1 MLTHSASLSFPAT
14 PYPYGVWRHGNG
26 HGRAE
31 LLDRTRTRSAAE
43 HAARL
48 LDCNGLEHCAHLP
61 LGTRLQPIGTHARA
75 TRSLTVALAAHGAR
89 V

>member
-1 MLTHSASLSFPAT
+1 MTTHTHSAALSFPGD
-14 PYPYGVWRHGNG
+14 PYPYGVWRHGAE

-48 LDCNGLEHCAHLP
+48 LDANGLEHCAHLP
-61 LGTRLQPIGTHARA
+61 LGCKLQPIGTNGRA
-75 TRSLTVALAAHGAR
+75 LRRVAATVGAL
-89 V
+89 